1 MDRYYLKFAKGGKTV
16 YDDYLGLVDPGGDVD
31 AADDG
36 GYYARW
42 GEAGAAKPRC
52 RCRHPHWLS

>member
-1 MDRYYLKFAKGGKTV
+1 MERYYLKFEKGGKTV
-16 YDDYLGLVDPGGDVD
+16 YDDDLGLVDPGGDVD

-42 GEAGAAKPRC
+42 GEPAPPNRGVDAGTRIG
-52 RCRHPHWLS
+52 